1 MPDFF
6 LKIDG
11 IEGESKD
18 EAHTNEIDLLSYSVG
33 VSQPSSAHSGG
44 GSGVSK
50 ASFSD
55 FSVMKQIDKTSPVLL
70 SKCASGDHFETVVFT
85 ARRAGG
91 EKVTY
96 LTITLS
102 NAMITSYQSS
112 GSDGGSLP
120 SESLSLSY
128 DKIEHVYTP
137 QTEEGGAGADVT
149 ATIDIMAGTI
159 T

>member
-11 IEGESKD
+11 VDGESKD
-18 EAHTNEIDLLSYSVG
+18 EEHSGEIDIVSFSYG

-55 FSVMKQIDKTSPVLL
+55 FTVMKQVDKTTPVLMK
-70 SKCASGDHFETVVFT
+70 KCAGGDHFATVVFT

-96 LTITLS
+96 QTITLS
-102 NAMITSYQSS
+102 NAMITSYQKS

-120 SESLSLSY
+120 HESVSFSY
-128 DKIEHVYTP
+128 DKIEDVYTP
-137 QTEEGGAGADVT
+137 QTEEGGADAQVLGTV
-149 ATIDIMAGTI
+149 DIMGGTI
-159 T
+159 S